1 MFQHKHTISAVKFK
15 PSVLTSAL
23 FFTAPLLLAACGGG
37 GGSDNSTPAPST
49 ATFGLQVSDAPVNDA
64 AAVVVC
70 FNAIE
75 LTGNGNATQ
84 KYLIGSDSV
93 AAAPN
98 NLCLNAQGNV
108 IANSRGIDLLKLP
121 GALAES
127 VVTGATVPAGNYGQ
141 LRLVLSEGSYIQLKD
156 GSKKALS
163 VPSNELKLLGPTL
176 SAGGTF
182 SYTLEFDLRKA
193 VVNNKAGQNYQ
204 LKPTGL
210 RLVDT
215 SQIGH
220 LKGTVSETLL
230 INNQLSNQCAVAPAD
245 KTKPVGVVYLYKG
258 ADLAPATLADYGGT
272 QANQPYASAPVLFD
286 GAASYNYEI
295 GFIDAGTYT
304 AAFSCNTVDDPE
316 QADVVTFLATKT
328 QAISA
333 NKTPVLLNF

>member
-1 MFQHKHTISAVKFK
+1 MTLSVVFK
-15 PSVLTSAL
+15 PA
-23 FFTAPLLLAACGGG
+23 LLAASILGLTACGGG
-37 GGSDNSTPAPST
+37 GGADETMPAPTT

-70 FNAIE
+70 FSAIE
-75 LTGNGNATQ
+75 LTGNGSATQ

-108 IANSRGIDLLKLP
+108 IANSRGIDLLTLP
-121 GALAES
+121 GAQAES
-127 VVTGATVPAGNYGQ
+127 LVTGATVPAGNYGQ
-141 LRLVLSEGSYIQLKD
+141 LRLVISEGSYIQLKD

-220 LKGTVSETLL
+220 LTGTVSETLL
-230 INNQLSNQCAVAPAD
+230 INNQCAVAPAD
-245 KTKPVGVVYLYKG
+245 KTKAVGVVYLYKG

-272 QANQPYASAPVLFD
+272 QANLPYASAAVLFD

-316 QADVVTFLATKT
+316 LADVVTFLATKT
-328 QAISA
+328 QAITA

>member
-1 MFQHKHTISAVKFK
+1 MFNNKQTNSMTLSAVFK
-15 PSVLTSAL
+15 PAL
-23 FFTAPLLLAACGGG
+23 LAAGMLGLAACGGG
-37 GGSDNSTPAPST
+37 GGADDTVPAPTT

-70 FNAIE
+70 FSAIE
-75 LTGNGNATQ
+75 LTGNGSATQ

-127 VVTGATVPAGNYGQ
+127 LVTGATVPAGNYGQ
-141 LRLVLSEGSYIQLKD
+141 LRLVISEGSYIQLKD

-193 VVNNKAGQNYQ
+193 VVNNKARQNYQ

-230 INNQLSNQCAVAPAD
+230 INNQCAVAPAD

-272 QANQPYASAPVLFD
+272 QANLPYASAPVLFD

-316 QADVVTFLATKT
+316 LADVVTFLATKT
-328 QAISA
+328 QAITA

>member
-1 MFQHKHTISAVKFK
+1 MFQHKHTNSAVKFK
-15 PSVLTSAL
+15 PSFLASAL
-23 FFTAPLLLAACGGG
+23 LLTAPLLLTACGGG
-37 GGSDNSTPAPST
+37 GGSDNSMPAPTT

-70 FNAIE
+70 FAAIE

-127 VVTGATVPAGNYGQ
+127 VVTGAAVPAGNYGQ

-193 VVNNKAGQNYQ
+193 VVKNKAGQNYQ

-220 LKGTVSETLL
+220 LKGAVSETLL
-230 INNQLSNQCAVAPAD
+230 INNQCAVAPAD

-272 QANQPYASAPVLFD
+272 QANKPYASAPVLFD
-286 GAASYNYEI
+286 GASSYNYEI